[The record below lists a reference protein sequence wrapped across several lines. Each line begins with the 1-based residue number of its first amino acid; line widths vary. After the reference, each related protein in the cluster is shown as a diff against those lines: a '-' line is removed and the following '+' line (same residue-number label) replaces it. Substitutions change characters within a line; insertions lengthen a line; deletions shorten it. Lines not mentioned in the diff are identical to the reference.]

1 MKKFSKIILAIA
13 IAIISIPNVQAD
25 HLIVVS
31 ANDTHSQIEPSG
43 DLGSLLGVVGSSL
56 GGLKGSLGGVL
67 GFYVL
72 CIGESHGSEQS
83 QCDKD
88 FFHKKI

>member
-43 DLGSLLGVVGSSL
+43 DLG
-56 GGLKGSLGGVL
+56 GLYRRRAAIARWRCCARHTVFLAFQG
-67 GFYVL
+67 
-72 CIGESHGSEQS
+72 
-83 QCDKD
+83 
-88 FFHKKI
+88 